1 MAPVPTGLV
10 LHTGQSDHPSP
21 FDDSEDLSYPG
32 HDWRILYMAA
42 SLFSVSRVSSDT
54 VEILIDPC
62 EYEAN
67 SIKSSLTRCS

>member
-1 MAPVPTGLV
+1 MSGSCNENDLS
-10 LHTGQSDHPSP
+10 GQSDHSSP

-54 VEILIDPC
+54 VERSIDPC
-62 EYEAN
+62 ELIQSN
-67 SIKSSLTRCS
+67 RRPHCS

>member
-1 MAPVPTGLV
+1 MS
-10 LHTGQSDHPSP
+10 GQSDSDHPSP

-54 VEILIDPC
+54 VERLIDPC
-62 EYEAN
+62 ELY
-67 SIKSSLTRCS
+67 SLNMKLIQSNRRPHCS